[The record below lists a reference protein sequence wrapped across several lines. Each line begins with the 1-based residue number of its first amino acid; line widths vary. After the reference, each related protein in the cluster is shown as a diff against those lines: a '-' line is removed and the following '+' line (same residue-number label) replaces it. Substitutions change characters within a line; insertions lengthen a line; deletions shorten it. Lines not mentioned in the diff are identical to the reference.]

1 MGLWGKEMVLADERT
16 IVADGL
22 VMDVSMARPGYVR
35 LALRVS
41 NGADEYW
48 VVWTLDPGETEKVA
62 RALAGALEMR
72 LKPVT

>member
-1 MGLWGKEMVLADERT
+1 MVAGKEAG

-22 VMDVSMARPGYVR
+22 DVDVSVRRPGYTR

-41 NGADEYW
+41 NGGDEYW

-72 LKPVT
+72 LKPLT